1 MQNYRVEPSDNITD
15 SKTFKF
21 KSGFIDK
28 SDDNGTV
35 NVKIVVLLQY

>member
-1 MQNYRVEPSDNITD
+1 MQNYRDEPSDNIKD

-28 SDDNGTV
+28 SDDSGTV
-35 NVKIVVLLQY
+35 NVKIVVLLQC